1 MTSALDEKD
10 SYEELTD
17 KQQRVVDELV
27 ETPTAQNQD
36 VADRAD
42 VSRSTV
48 YNVKEKYGDIVESQL
63 NQVGRYDGDETTEGD
78 PFEGQLDQQQ
88 EWQTIKER
96 PVGVE
101 RIKESETE
109 AEERDV
115 ITVRLHRQDIER
127 ILLDGGVSDEFRRE
141 LVNRILES
149 TFTDAKR

>member
-1 MTSALDEKD
+1 VLRETSA
-10 SYEELTD
+10 
-17 KQQRVVDELV
+17 
-27 ETPTAQNQD
+27 
-36 VADRAD
+36 
-42 VSRSTV
+42 RSTV
-48 YNVKEKYGDIVESQL
+48 YNVKEKYGEIVESQL

-101 RIKESETE
+101 RDKENETE

-141 LVNRILES
+141 LVNRVLES
-149 TFTDAKR
+149 TFTDAER